1 MSNAFTPL
9 QPIEKSFYN
18 SAKAFDISHFCV
30 KS

>member
-1 MSNAFTPL
+1 MSNAFTL